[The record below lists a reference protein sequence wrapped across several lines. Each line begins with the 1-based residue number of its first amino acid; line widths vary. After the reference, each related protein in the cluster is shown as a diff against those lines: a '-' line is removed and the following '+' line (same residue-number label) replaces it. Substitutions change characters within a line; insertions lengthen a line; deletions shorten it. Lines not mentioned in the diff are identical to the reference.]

1 MLVQPVNSFH
11 PKHTQ
16 RYKCSQ
22 NIASFNT
29 LMINMLT
36 KQLNI
41 NSASFTVIANFAFWY
56 KKGFFKPLRS
66 LGYTHQSFDHSQ
78 VQV

>member
-1 MLVQPVNSFH
+1 
-11 PKHTQ
+11 
-16 RYKCSQ
+16 
-22 NIASFNT
+22 
-29 LMINMLT
+29 MLT

-56 KKGFFKPLRS
+56 EKGFFKPLRS

>member
-22 NIASFNT
+22 NIASFNV
-29 LMINMLT
+29 LMMLT
-36 KQLNI
+36 ALM
-41 NSASFTVIANFAFWY
+41 TVSII
-56 KKGFFKPLRS
+56 KTLR
-66 LGYTHQSFDHSQ
+66 LAMF
-78 VQV
+78 

>member
-22 NIASFNT
+22 NIASFNV
-29 LMINMLT
+29 LMMLT
-36 KQLNI
+36 ALMTVSHLYKNLENI
-41 NSASFTVIANFAFWY
+41 KSDFNVF
-56 KKGFFKPLRS
+56 
-66 LGYTHQSFDHSQ
+66 Q
-78 VQV
+78 VLIKMADSHRNCQHH